1 MPRRAP
7 KKQPIETE
15 LFPFL
20 SVLACTIGTLILL
33 IIVMTTNLFTSKREV
48 TIVAKSE
55 SQEEGQ
61 GKNNNKVPHYV
72 ECRGDG
78 IVIHPSQKFVAKKEL
93 EATNSPLTQLLKE
106 VKTKRDREYIIIAIR
121 PDGIEIFDRVR
132 SLIEAQDISLG
143 YEPIEKDWKLKI
155 EK

>member
-1 MPRRAP
+1 MPRRAH
-7 KKQPIETE
+7 KRQAIETE

-48 TIVAKSE
+48 TIVAQSE
-55 SQEEGQ
+55 GEGQ
-61 GKNNNKVPHYV
+61 GKNQNKVPHYV

-78 IVIHPSQKFVAKKEL
+78 IVIHPSQKFVNKKNL
-93 EATNSPLTQLLKE
+93 EGANSPLTQLLKE
-106 VKTKRDREYIIIAIR
+106 VKSKRDREYIIIAIR
-121 PDGIEIFDRVR
+121 PDGVELFERVR
-132 SLIEAQDISLG
+132 SLIEAQNISLG